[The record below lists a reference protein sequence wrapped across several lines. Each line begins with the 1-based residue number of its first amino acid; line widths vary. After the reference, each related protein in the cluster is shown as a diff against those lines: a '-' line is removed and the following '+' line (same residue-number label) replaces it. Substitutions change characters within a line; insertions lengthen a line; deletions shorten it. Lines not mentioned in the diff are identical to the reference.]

1 MRQDLIRMTL
11 AILCAGVLLGI
22 MGYHFIVIPPCA
34 EDVVLIGTG
43 DFVNGR
49 WSSYQCGTALDDWNE

>member
-1 MRQDLIRMTL
+1 MRQDLIRMAL
-11 AILCAGVLLGI
+11 ALLCAGMLLGS
-22 MGYHFIVIPPCA
+22 GLYHFIVIPPCA

-49 WSSYQCGTALDDWNE
+49 WSSYECGPAWDDYK